1 MGRHAIVGAGSVGTA
16 TALTLVEQGHDVV
29 LVTRSGS
36 GPDHPGIHK
45 VAADAADP
53 VALGAAVGRPDAL
66 YNCANPPYHRW
77 PELWPPMATAL
88 LDVATSSGAVL
99 VTMGNLY
106 GYGPVDHPMTEDDPL
121 AATGSKGRIRAGMWD
136 DALAAHRAGRVRVTE
151 ARASDF
157 YGPGV
162 VETSFFGRNV
172 ERLLAGKKAYVLGDP
187 DAPHAATYVPDVGRT
202 LAVLGTDERAWG
214 RPWHVPTVPAV
225 SQRHMAE
232 RFCEV
237 AGARPARV
245 GRLPGL
251 VVSAVGVVAPQVREF
266 KETRYQFDRP
276 FLLDSSACTA
286 TFGITATPMDAAF
299 TAIADAARAAAGS
312 ATAPRGGRPAT
323 ARRQSDKVA

>member
-1 MGRHAIVGAGSVGTA
+1 MGHHAIVGAGSVGTA
-16 TALTLVEQGHDVV
+16 TALALVAQGHEVV
-29 LVTRSGS
+29 MVTRSGS
-36 GPDHPGIHK
+36 GPDHPAIRT
-45 VAADAADP
+45 VACDAADP
-53 VALGAAVGRPDAL
+53 VALAAAVGRADAL

-77 PELWPPMATAL
+77 PELWPPMASAML
-88 LDVATSSGAVL
+88 EVATSSGAVL

-121 AATGSKGRIRAGMWD
+121 ASTGTKGRIRAGMWA

-172 ERLLAGKKAYVLGDP
+172 RRLLAGKKTYVLGDP
-187 DAPHAATYVPDVGRT
+187 DVAHAATYVPDVGRT

-214 RPWHVPTVPAV
+214 RPWHVPTAPAV
-225 SQRHMAE
+225 SQRGMAE

-237 AGARPARV
+237 AGAPPARV
-245 GRLPGL
+245 GALPDL
-251 VVSAVGVVAPQVREF
+251 VMSAVGVFAPQVREF

-286 TFGITATPMDAAF
+286 TFGITATPMDTAF
-299 TAIADAARAAAGS
+299 AAIAVEARGATTASAPPPEAGVG
-312 ATAPRGGRPAT
+312 ADRTGADR
-323 ARRQSDKVA
+323 VA